1 MEATDLLN
9 KQDRKN
15 GLKTHTRGY
24 FNNLDHTNPSISY
37 KEENFNFPEPP
48 SLQKSISTN
57 DQFRNSRAASFSNY
71 LNPRKAQSYMYY
83 NYNY

>member
-9 KQDRKN
+9 KQDRKS
-15 GLKTHTRGY
+15 GHKSHTRGY
-24 FNNLDHTNPSISY
+24 FNNLDHTSPSINY
-37 KEENFNFPEPP
+37 KEENFSFPEPP

-57 DQFRNSRAASFSNY
+57 DQFRNSRIASFSNY